1 MDITAGHSPLH
12 LRSDHV
18 VVVHHR
24 VRVHELTHGLH
35 FSFGRLGF
43 LGDLLTELQRGEAL
57 ELGGLVPELC
67 VGLLETL
74 EVPAHRALLVVLG
87 VEVDEDQEERD
98 EDEDAD
104 AGDDGGH
111 EGGGLHAG
119 RGRGQDGGPVL
130 GVRRVAGGGVGQVAL
145 RSVPVLPQ
153 SEKYLMS
160 TLKNI
165 YQTLLCMTCPRRRCS
180 VRRPRTTCT
189 GSASSA

>member
-43 LGDLLTELQRGEAL
+43 LGDLLAELQRGEAL

-87 VEVDEDQEERD
+87 VEVDED
-98 EDEDAD
+98 
-104 AGDDGGH
+104 
-111 EGGGLHAG
+111 
-119 RGRGQDGGPVL
+119 
-130 GVRRVAGGGVGQVAL
+130 
-145 RSVPVLPQ
+145 
-153 SEKYLMS
+153 LMNRP
-160 TLKNI
+160 TVW
-165 YQTLLCMTCPRRRCS
+165 RRCTS
-180 VRRPRTTCT
+180 RVSAVLIEKILFLLWTTCLL
-189 GSASSA
+189 SSHHHNKI